1 METFMQNFEF
11 HNPTRIV
18 FGKDTIG
25 KLDGLLPS
33 SARVLILYGGAS
45 AKANG
50 TLDQVKAA
58 LGQRHV
64 QEFSGIEPNPS
75 FETLMRAVELVR
87 HDKLDFL
94 LAVGGGSVIDGTKF
108 VAAAAPFEGDP
119 WSIMENHGRNV
130 TSALPLGS
138 VLTLP
143 ATGSEMNNGGV
154 VTRKSLQAKLA
165 FSSPHTFPQFSILDP
180 TLTYTLPPRQIANG
194 VVDAFVHIVEQYL
207 TYPVH
212 AKVQDRFAEGL
223 LQSLIETGPEALANP
238 QDYDTRANLMWIATL
253 ALNGLI
259 GAGVPQDWSTHMIGH
274 ELTALHG
281 IDHART
287 LAIVLPASLLVR
299 RESKRGKLL
308 QYAER
313 VWHVTDGSEDDR
325 IDRAIELTR
334 AFFEAMGIGTRLPDY
349 QLGAEAID
357 PIITQL
363 EVHGMTSLGEHRD
376 VTLATS
382 RRILETA
389 L

>member
-1 METFMQNFEF
+1 MQNFEF

-25 KLDGLLPS
+25 KLGGLLPE

-50 TLDQVKAA
+50 TLDEVKAT

-75 FETLMRAVELVR
+75 FETLMRAVERVR
-87 HDKLDFL
+87 QNKLDYL

-108 VAAAAPFEGDP
+108 VAAAVPFEGDP
-119 WSIMENHGRNV
+119 WTIMETHGRNV
-130 TSALPLGS
+130 TSALPFGS

-154 VTRKSLQAKLA
+154 VTRKSIQAKLA

-180 TLTYTLPPRQIANG
+180 TLTYSLPPRQIANG

-223 LQSLIETGPEALANP
+223 LQSL
-238 QDYDTRANLMWIATL
+238 
-253 ALNGLI
+253 
-259 GAGVPQDWSTHMIGH
+259 
-274 ELTALHG
+274 
-281 IDHART
+281 
-287 LAIVLPASLLVR
+287 
-299 RESKRGKLL
+299 
-308 QYAER
+308 
-313 VWHVTDGSEDDR
+313 
-325 IDRAIELTR
+325 
-334 AFFEAMGIGTRLPDY
+334 
-349 QLGAEAID
+349 
-357 PIITQL
+357 
-363 EVHGMTSLGEHRD
+363 
-376 VTLATS
+376 
-382 RRILETA
+382 
-389 L
+389 